1 MSLKTWYFLNCFTK
15 RENSFKFSVM
25 NQTKSVVICTIF
37 NVHGLD
43 VLDNVDVVVVNI
55 AARIIKVIAKNKEW
69 VDDSWMVLQLLSPR
83 SCDLQ
88 FTV

>member
-1 MSLKTWYFLNCFTK
+1 
-15 RENSFKFSVM
+15 M
-25 NQTKSVVICTIF
+25 NQTKSVVISTIF
-37 NVHGLD
+37 NVRGLD
-43 VLDNVDVVVVNI
+43 LVDEVDVVVVNI
-55 AARIIKVIAKNKEW
+55 APRIIKVIAKNKEM